1 MQGTV
6 MLLIHVQRVMVLIR
20 VFNMHIIHIMYTDGY
35 IGFEWDENKASLN
48 IRKHNVSFES
58 AADAF
63 SDPYARVVSDAR
75 HSDYEERFF
84 LIGMDLASRVL
95 TACYCE
101 RCGGSS
107 IRIISAGRPTKN
119 EERQY
124 WRYRNE

>member
-1 MQGTV
+1 M
-6 MLLIHVQRVMVLIR
+6 
-20 VFNMHIIHIMYTDGY
+20 NTDGY
-35 IGFEWDENKASLN
+35 IDFEWDENKAALN
-48 IRKHNVSFES
+48 IRKHGVSFES

-63 SDPYARVVSDAR
+63 SDPYARVVPDAK

-95 TACYCE
+95 TVCYCE
-101 RCGGSS
+101 RHGGST
-107 IRIISAGRPTKN
+107 IRIISARRATKN